1 MPRTKAEG
9 GGGGQA
15 MGKTPPSSSM
25 ECQKRKTYLNKQK
38 QQQRNA
44 QALSNISQ

>member
-1 MPRTKAEG
+1 MPRPKVEG
-9 GGGGQA
+9 GKA
-15 MGKTPPSSSM
+15 RPWEAPLWNAK
-25 ECQKRKTYLNKQK
+25 KRDTYLNKQK